1 MRPATRPRPT
11 RGRDIFRLLLA
22 ALYFAAGIF
31 HLATPDPFL
40 LITPEWV
47 PFPRQVI
54 LLTGLCEIAGAVGL
68 MSGRLRRAAAIGLA
82 LYAVLVFPAN
92 VKHAIA
98 GLPSGEVQLGWWYHV
113 PRLALQPVI
122 VWWALFAGGI
132 VDWPFRPRRG
142 WAGEITKHP

>member
-1 MRPATRPRPT
+1 MRPASRPRPT
-11 RGRDIFRLLLA
+11 RGRDIARLLLA
-22 ALYFAAGIF
+22 ALYLAAGIF

-40 LITPEWV
+40 LITPDWV

-68 MSGRLRRAAAIGLA
+68 MSRPLRRAAAIGLA

-98 GLPSGEVQLGWWYHV
+98 GLPLGHVQLGW
-113 PRLALQPVI
+113 
-122 VWWALFAGGI
+122 
-132 VDWPFRPRRG
+132 
-142 WAGEITKHP
+142 